1 MENRAHALAAGL
13 FTVVLVAALI
23 AAALWLRGEPIAQDR
38 YVLYTTGSVSGLNAQ
53 ADVRYRGVEVGKVDR
68 IRFDPADPRTI
79 LVDISVSQ
87 GTPLT
92 RGTYAELAPQGI
104 TGLSY
109 VHLEDDGS
117 GGSALRNP
125 ADAEQSRIELRRSFL
140 ERFSGSGEELIGRV
154 AAVAAK
160 LDTWLDEDNRQQ
172 ALRTLAAFE
181 RAAQDVSAV
190 STALQKSAQAVP
202 ELASRAGVTLT
213 HADRLIADLRGLTAT
228 LDERSRTLERV
239 AASAE
244 RIGAS
249 VEQVARAGDTLVSV
263 AGNET
268 LPRVHLLLDDLA
280 RSSRSLERLIEDL
293 SANPSSV
300 VFGRAALQPG
310 PGEPGFVHGAGR

>member
-13 FTVVLVAALI
+13 FTLVLVAALV

-38 YVLYTTGSVSGLNAQ
+38 YVLHTHGVVSGLNAQ

-87 GTPLT
+87 GTPIT

-117 GGSALRNP
+117 SGALRDP
-125 ADAEQSRIELRRSFL
+125 ADAEQARIELRPSFL
-140 ERFSGSGEELIGRV
+140 ERVSGSGEQAIGRI

-160 LDTWLDEDNRQQ
+160 LETWLDEENRQQ
-172 ALRTLAAFE
+172 AMRTLAAFE
-181 RAAQDVSAV
+181 RAAQDVSAISAAV
-190 STALQKSAQAVP
+190 QKSAHAVP
-202 ELASRAGVTLT
+202 ELASRAGKTLAN
-213 HADRLIADLRGLTAT
+213 ADALITDLRGLAAT

-244 RIGAS
+244 RIGVS

-268 LPRVHLLLDDLA
+268 LPRVHLLLDDLT
-280 RSSRSLERLIEDL
+280 RSSRSLERLISDL

-300 VFGRAALQPG
+300 VFGRAAVPPG
-310 PGEPGFVHGAGR
+310 PGEPGFAHGATR

>member
-1 MENRAHALAAGL
+1 MENKAHALAAGL
-13 FTVVLVAALI
+13 FTLVLVAALV

-38 YVLYTTGSVSGLNAQ
+38 YVLHTRGVVSGLNAQ

-68 IRFDPADPRTI
+68 IRFDPSDPRTI

-87 GTPLT
+87 GTPIT

-109 VHLEDDGS
+109 VHLEDDS
-117 GGSALRNP
+117 SSSALRDP
-125 ADAEQSRIELRRSFL
+125 ADAEQARIELRPSFL
-140 ERFSGSGEELIGRV
+140 ERVSGSGEQAIGRI

-160 LDTWLDEDNRQQ
+160 LETWLDEENRQQ
-172 ALRTLAAFE
+172 AMRTLAAFE
-181 RAAQDVSAV
+181 RAAQDVSAISAAV
-190 STALQKSAQAVP
+190 QKSANAVP
-202 ELASRAGVTLT
+202 ELASRAGKTLAN
-213 HADRLIADLRGLTAT
+213 ADALITDLRGLAAT

-244 RIGAS
+244 RIGLS

-268 LPRVHLLLDDLA
+268 LPRVHLLLDDLT
-280 RSSRSLERLIEDL
+280 RSSRSLERLISDL

-300 VFGRAALQPG
+300 VFGRAAVPPG
-310 PGEPGFVHGAGR
+310 PGEPGFAHGATR